1 VALPSPGEATST
13 TVGPLTITPNSPFGP
28 CGTPPCDDPFSTV
41 NGPGFVGT
49 IGQPELAEFTGVAMK
64 GNWVLN
70 IIDTDTN
77 NGADSLTSA
86 KLTVKAA
93 KS

>member
-1 VALPSPGEATST
+1 MSFCPGEAPST
-13 TVGPLTITPNSPFGP
+13 TVGPLTITPNSSSLP
-28 CGTPPCDDPFSTV
+28 CDTPPCENPFRSV
-41 NGPGFVGT
+41 SGPAFVGT
-49 IGQPELAEFTGVAMK
+49 IGDTSFALFTGTAMK
-64 GNWVLN
+64 GKWVLN
-70 IIDTDTN
+70 VVDTDTN